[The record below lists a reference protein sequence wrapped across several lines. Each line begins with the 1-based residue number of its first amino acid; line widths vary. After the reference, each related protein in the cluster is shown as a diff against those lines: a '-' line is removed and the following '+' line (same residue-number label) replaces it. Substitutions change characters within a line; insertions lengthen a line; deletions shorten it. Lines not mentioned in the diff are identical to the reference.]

1 MILKYNPQP
10 TKLTHIVVGIIMRKA
25 LIVDDHPFI
34 RRIVRSVLE
43 QSNFK
48 IAAETDNGATA
59 LDLAR
64 ALLPHLIV
72 LDLSMPKL
80 DGLEVL
86 KRLHI
91 LGLPIKVLV
100 LTSKGA
106 PYYAERC
113 IRAGAIGFIEK
124 TEDVDALTKAISIV
138 MSGQTYLSNTDVNLP
153 QMESEDLNDIELIK
167 TLSDREMHT
176 LLCLVA
182 GMSNK
187 KISEI
192 MLLSEKTVST
202 YKTRV
207 MTKLNIKSV
216 VYLAEFAKRNKLI
229 E

>member
-1 MILKYNPQP
+1 
-10 TKLTHIVVGIIMRKA
+10 MRKA

-34 RRIVRSVLE
+34 RKIVRAVLE
-43 QSNFK
+43 QANFH

-64 ALLPHLIV
+64 SHKPHLIV

-100 LTSKGA
+100 LTSKGSA
-106 PYYAERC
+106 FYADRC

-124 TEDVDALTKAISIV
+124 TEDVDALTKAVNIV
-138 MSGQTYLSNTDVNLP
+138 MSGRIYV
-153 QMESEDLNDIELIK
+153 NDIHVNVPTEADNCKSDRQLIQS
-167 TLSDREMHT
+167 LSDRELRT
-176 LLCLVA
+176 LQYLVT
-182 GMSNK
+182 GFSNK
-187 KISEI
+187 KISEA

-202 YKTRV
+202 YKTRILN
-207 MTKLNIKSV
+207 KLNIKSV
-216 VYLAEFAKRNKLI
+216 VYLADFAKRNNLI

>member
-1 MILKYNPQP
+1 
-10 TKLTHIVVGIIMRKA
+10 MRKA

-34 RRIVRSVLE
+34 RRIVRLVLE
-43 QSNFK
+43 NANFQ

-64 ALLPHLIV
+64 EHLPHLIV

-100 LTSKGA
+100 LTSKGSA
-106 PYYAERC
+106 FFADRC

-124 TEDVDALTKAISIV
+124 TEDVDALTKAINVV
-138 MSGQTYLSNTDVNLP
+138 MSGRVY
-153 QMESEDLNDIELIK
+153 LNDCDVELSPEYTDQQLIK
-167 TLSDREMHT
+167 TLSDRELRT
-176 LLCLVA
+176 LQYLVS
-182 GMSNK
+182 GFSNK
-187 KISEI
+187 KISQV

-207 MTKLNIKSV
+207 LHKLNIKSV
-216 VYLAEFAKRNKLI
+216 VYLAEFAKRNNLI

>member
-1 MILKYNPQP
+1 
-10 TKLTHIVVGIIMRKA
+10 MRKA

-43 QSNFK
+43 QSNFQ

-64 ALLPHLIV
+64 AHIPHLIV

-106 PYYAERC
+106 SYYADRC

-124 TEDVDALTKAISIV
+124 TEDVDALTKAINIV

-153 QMESEDLNDIELIK
+153 PVENEDLNDIELIK

-176 LLCLVA
+176 LLYLVA

-216 VYLAEFAKRNKLI
+216 VYLAEFAKRNNLI

>member
-1 MILKYNPQP
+1 
-10 TKLTHIVVGIIMRKA
+10 MRKA

-34 RRIVRSVLE
+34 RKIVRVVLE
-43 QSNFK
+43 QANFQ

-64 ALLPHLIV
+64 SHRPHLIV

-100 LTSKGA
+100 LTSKGSA
-106 PYYAERC
+106 FYADRC

-124 TEDVDALTKAISIV
+124 TEDVDALTKAINIV
-138 MSGQTYLSNTDVNLP
+138 MSGRIYI
-153 QMESEDLNDIELIK
+153 NDIDVHVPTDMKTCKSDQQLIQS
-167 TLSDREMHT
+167 LSDRELRT
-176 LLCLVA
+176 LQYLVT
-182 GMSNK
+182 GFSNK
-187 KISEI
+187 KISEA

-207 MTKLNIKSV
+207 LNKLNIKSV
-216 VYLAEFAKRNKLI
+216 VYLADFAKRNNLI

>member
-1 MILKYNPQP
+1 
-10 TKLTHIVVGIIMRKA
+10 MRKA

-34 RRIVRSVLE
+34 RRIVRLVLE
-43 QSNFK
+43 NANFQ

-64 ALLPHLIV
+64 EHLPHLIV

-100 LTSKGA
+100 LTSKGSA
-106 PYYAERC
+106 FFADRC

-124 TEDVDALTKAISIV
+124 TEDVDALTKAINVV
-138 MSGQTYLSNTDVNLP
+138 MSGRVY
-153 QMESEDLNDIELIK
+153 LNDCDVELSPEYTDQQLIK
-167 TLSDREMHT
+167 TLSDRELRT
-176 LLCLVA
+176 LQYLVS
-182 GMSNK
+182 GFSNK
-187 KISEI
+187 KISQV

-207 MTKLNIKSV
+207 LQKLNIKSV
-216 VYLAEFAKRNKLI
+216 VYLAEFAKRNNLI

>member
-1 MILKYNPQP
+1 
-10 TKLTHIVVGIIMRKA
+10 MRKA

-34 RRIVRSVLE
+34 RRIVRLVLE
-43 QSNFK
+43 NANFQ

-64 ALLPHLIV
+64 EHLPHLIV

-100 LTSKGA
+100 LTSKGSA
-106 PYYAERC
+106 FFADRC

-124 TEDVDALTKAISIV
+124 TEDVDALTKAINVV
-138 MSGQTYLSNTDVNLP
+138 MSGRVY
-153 QMESEDLNDIELIK
+153 LNDCDVELSPEYTDQQLIK
-167 TLSDREMHT
+167 TLSDRELRT
-176 LLCLVA
+176 LQYLVC
-182 GMSNK
+182 GFSNK
-187 KISEI
+187 KISQV

-207 MTKLNIKSV
+207 LQKLNIKSV
-216 VYLAEFAKRNKLI
+216 VYLAEFAERNNLI

>member
-1 MILKYNPQP
+1 
-10 TKLTHIVVGIIMRKA
+10 MRKA

-34 RRIVRSVLE
+34 RRIVRLVLE
-43 QSNFK
+43 NANFQ

-64 ALLPHLIV
+64 EHLPHLIV

-100 LTSKGA
+100 LTSKDSA
-106 PYYAERC
+106 FFADRC

-124 TEDVDALTKAISIV
+124 TEDVDALTKAINVV
-138 MSGQTYLSNTDVNLP
+138 MSGRIYLNNCDVDLSPKHTD
-153 QMESEDLNDIELIK
+153 QQLIQ
-167 TLSDREMHT
+167 TLSDRELRT
-176 LLCLVA
+176 LQYLVS
-182 GMSNK
+182 GFSNK
-187 KISEI
+187 KIAQI

-207 MTKLNIKSV
+207 LQKLNIKSV
-216 VYLAEFAKRNKLI
+216 VYLAEFAKRNNLI

>member
-1 MILKYNPQP
+1 
-10 TKLTHIVVGIIMRKA
+10 MRKA

-34 RRIVRSVLE
+34 RRIVRSVQE
-43 QSNFK
+43 QSNFQ

-64 ALLPHLIV
+64 AHIPHLMV

-106 PYYAERC
+106 SYYADRC

-124 TEDVDALTKAISIV
+124 TEDVDALTKAINIV

-153 QMESEDLNDIELIK
+153 SVENEDLNDIELIK

-176 LLCLVA
+176 LLYLVA

-216 VYLAEFAKRNKLI
+216 VYLAEFAKRNNLI

>member
-1 MILKYNPQP
+1 
-10 TKLTHIVVGIIMRKA
+10 MRKA

-34 RRIVRSVLE
+34 RKIVRVVLE
-43 QSNFK
+43 QANFH

-64 ALLPHLIV
+64 SHKPHLIV

-100 LTSKGA
+100 LTSKGSA
-106 PYYAERC
+106 FYADRC

-124 TEDVDALTKAISIV
+124 TEDVDALTKAVNIV
-138 MSGQTYLSNTDVNLP
+138 MSGHIYV
-153 QMESEDLNDIELIK
+153 NDIHVNVPIEADNCKSDRQLIQS
-167 TLSDREMHT
+167 LSDRELRT
-176 LLCLVA
+176 LQYLVT
-182 GMSNK
+182 GFSNK
-187 KISEI
+187 KISET

-202 YKTRV
+202 YKTRILN
-207 MTKLNIKSV
+207 KLNIKSV
-216 VYLAEFAKRNKLI
+216 VYLADFAKRNNLI

>member
-1 MILKYNPQP
+1 
-10 TKLTHIVVGIIMRKA
+10 MRKA

-34 RRIVRSVLE
+34 RRIVRLVLE
-43 QSNFK
+43 NANFQ

-64 ALLPHLIV
+64 EHLPHLIV

-100 LTSKGA
+100 LTSKDSA
-106 PYYAERC
+106 FFADRC

-124 TEDVDALTKAISIV
+124 TEDVDALTKAINVV
-138 MSGQTYLSNTDVNLP
+138 MSGRIYLNNCDVDLSSKHTD
-153 QMESEDLNDIELIK
+153 QQLIK
-167 TLSDREMHT
+167 TLSDRELRT
-176 LLCLVA
+176 LQYLVS
-182 GMSNK
+182 GFSNK
-187 KISEI
+187 KISQI

-207 MTKLNIKSV
+207 LQKLNIKSV
-216 VYLAEFAKRNKLI
+216 VYLAEFAKRNNLI

>member
-1 MILKYNPQP
+1 
-10 TKLTHIVVGIIMRKA
+10 MRKA

-34 RRIVRSVLE
+34 RKIVRVVLE
-43 QSNFK
+43 QANFH

-64 ALLPHLIV
+64 SHKPHLIV

-100 LTSKGA
+100 LTSKGSA
-106 PYYAERC
+106 FYADRC

-124 TEDVDALTKAISIV
+124 TEDVDALTKAVNIV
-138 MSGQTYLSNTDVNLP
+138 MSGRIYMNDIDVNVP
-153 QMESEDLNDIELIK
+153 VEADKCKSDRQLIQS
-167 TLSDREMHT
+167 LSDRELRT
-176 LLCLVA
+176 LQYLVT
-182 GMSNK
+182 GFSNK
-187 KISEI
+187 KISEA

-207 MTKLNIKSV
+207 LNKLNIKSV
-216 VYLAEFAKRNKLI
+216 VYLADFAKRNNLI